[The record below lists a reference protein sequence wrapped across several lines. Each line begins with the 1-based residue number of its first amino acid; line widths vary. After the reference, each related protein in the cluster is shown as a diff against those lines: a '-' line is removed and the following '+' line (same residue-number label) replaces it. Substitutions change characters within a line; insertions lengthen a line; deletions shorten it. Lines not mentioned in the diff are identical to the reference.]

1 MRIVLLILLLVIAL
15 VCTYL
20 RRKAVRW
27 LFTTLAVIFWIAF
40 LALLGFVTGYQMGNS
55 NVHLAKILF

>member
-1 MRIVLLILLLVIAL
+1 MRIILLILLLVLAIL
-15 VCTYL
+15 CSYL

-40 LALLGFVTGYQMGNS
+40 LALLGFVIGYQAGNS
-55 NVHLAKILF
+55 VHLTKLLF